1 MNRLR
6 IARIDRHRLR
16 AVGLV
21 ELVARSTFD
30 FGHHDGAD
38 NAADADL
45 SMFVRHIA
53 AIARDRTAR
62 GIDIAAVSVCDL
74 KLRPRHGLLR
84 RGAAVFLDDQVAERS
99 VEKLQMHCLAAFDL
113 DVLRRLVQQE
123 PSRGPD
129 LARDDRHTRLQAIHK
144 DLTRSVRCIDTVV
157 VADKRAVTIS

>member
-21 ELVARSTFD
+21 ELVAR
-30 FGHHDGAD
+30 
-38 NAADADL
+38 
-45 SMFVRHIA
+45 
-53 AIARDRTAR
+53 

-74 KLRPRHGLLR
+74 KLRPRHSLLR
-84 RGAAVFLDDQVAERS
+84 RGAAVFLDDQISERLI
-99 VEKLQMHCLAAFDL
+99 EELQMHRLATLDL

-129 LARDDRHTRLQAIHK
+129 LACDDRHARLQAIHK
-144 DLTRSVRCIDTVV
+144 DLTCGVSRIDTIV
-157 VADKRAVTIS
+157 VADKRTVTAGQ